1 MRRPIY
7 LAAVLAVVTS
17 FTVARNANAQCF
29 PNSICPIDWL
39 PAGTDNYNVNTNWSS
54 TGFAQDVP
62 SAAWDQ
68 TANIINGGTAQV
80 TDSPPNVGEIA
91 VGPGALEV
99 LNGGNLSAVAGQLV
113 TGSVDVASGGTLS
126 VASGGTLAA
135 GSLRTSGTGTL
146 RLSGDVDGDGNAA
159 VSVTNTLALGAT
171 GTLTAE
177 ITAADHPP
185 ILVGG
190 GATLGGTV
198 DAQFNGVAPVPGNS
212 WDLIDAT
219 NLLGSFSG
227 ITSNVTLGAGQSF
240 AIRETAGGV
249 NGMLAQLVLEQR
261 LSLSVDRQS
270 KIASINNPGT
280 GEVSIDGYR
289 IESAVGSINPIP
301 WSSFEDQQLDGGTW
315 DEGAGGGTANQL
327 AELNPDSSRT
337 LGNSATE
344 SIGAVFQP
352 NFVTLGQE
360 TEDLLFTYTTPT
372 GEIVQGPVDYVGRK
386 QHNNLVL
393 VVDPASGA
401 GRMQNESE
409 ISVDIDGYTITSAA
423 GSLLD
428 TWNSLED
435 QGAAGGSWDEAN
447 PSASQLAELQEAGI
461 TTLNQGDG
469 FDLGTLFNTTLSQD
483 LQVEFLLSDS
493 EVGFEGVVQYE
504 ALASA
509 IDGDYSNNSIVAL
522 EDLNLVLF
530 NWNHPGAGLAMEW
543 VNFRPSGN
551 VGLPELNGVLF
562 NWGNMA
568 SVATV
573 PEPASLVLLL
583 PFAVF
588 VMATRNGVRTL
599 NVGSTTRRMCF
610 RGRTP
615 SRTISCTAHLH
626 RRQC

>member
-1 MRRPIY
+1 MY
-7 LAAVLAVVTS
+7 VAALLGIAASLAVCRIS
-17 FTVARNANAQCF
+17 SGQCF

-80 TDSPPNVGEIA
+80 TDSPPSVGEIA

-99 LNGGNLSAVAGQLV
+99 LNGGNLSVVAGQLV
-113 TGSVDVASGGTLS
+113 AGSVDIASGGTLS

-135 GSLRTSGTGTL
+135 GSLQISGTGTL

-159 VSVTNTLALGAT
+159 VAVSNNLALGAT

-185 ILVGG
+185 ISVGG

-219 NLLGSFSG
+219 NLLGSFSE

-240 AIRETAGGV
+240 AIREMAGGV

-270 KIASINNPGT
+270 KIVSISNPGT

-289 IESAVGSINPIP
+289 IESAVGSINPIS
-301 WSSFEDQQLDGGTW
+301 WNSFEDQQLDGGNW

-327 AELNPDSSRT
+327 TELNPDSSRT
-337 LGNSATE
+337 LGNSAAE
-344 SIGAVFQP
+344 SIGTVFQP
-352 NFVTLGQE
+352 NFVALGQE

-393 VVDPASGA
+393 VVDPASGE

-409 ISVDIDGYTITSAA
+409 ISVDIDGYIITSEA
-423 GSLLD
+423 GALLD
-428 TWNSLED
+428 TWNSVDD
-435 QGAAGGSWDEAN
+435 QDAAGGNWGEAN
-447 PSASQLAELQEAGI
+447 PSANQLAELKSEGV

-469 FDLGTLFNTTLSQD
+469 FNLGTLFNTALSQD
-483 LQVEFLLSDS
+483 LQFEFLLSDS
-493 EVGFEGVVQYE
+493 SIGFAGVVQYE
-504 ALASA
+504 ALAA
-509 IDGDYSNNSIVAL
+509 A
-522 EDLNLVLF
+522 
-530 NWNHPGAGLAMEW
+530 AGLAGDYNKDGIVDAADYTVWRDSVGMSAGTLPNDPAGGVIGQNQYDQW
-543 VNFRPSGN
+543 KNNFGATASSSA
-551 VGLPELNGVLF
+551 LNS
-562 NWGNMA
+562 A
-568 SVATV
+568 SV
-573 PEPASLVLLL
+573 PEPSTLWLLSGFL
-583 PFAVF
+583 FAAF
-588 VMATRNGVRTL
+588 AC
-599 NVGSTTRRMCF
+599 RR
-610 RGRTP
+610 R
-615 SRTISCTAHLH
+615 S
-626 RRQC
+626 